1 MTQLIMELR
10 ALAPILH
17 KEHDDLP
24 ESSRRYT
31 RDERYKKLMS
41 EFAQVKLKCVD
52 SGLRK
57 KLSNLIESE
66 KLMAKYRLNSNEHNF
81 PGTLDSVDR
90 DIRNYIDTR
99 LRSCEELKTAK

>member
-1 MTQLIMELR
+1 MKLR
-10 ALAPILH
+10 GLAAILH
-17 KEHDDLP
+17 EDYDDKP
-24 ESSRRYT
+24 ECYRRYA

-66 KLMAKYRLNSNEHNF
+66 KLMTKYRLDPHKNNF
-81 PGTLDSVDR
+81 SGTPDSVDR
-90 DIRNYIDTR
+90 DIRNYINTR
-99 LRSCEELKTAK
+99 LRSRDELENS